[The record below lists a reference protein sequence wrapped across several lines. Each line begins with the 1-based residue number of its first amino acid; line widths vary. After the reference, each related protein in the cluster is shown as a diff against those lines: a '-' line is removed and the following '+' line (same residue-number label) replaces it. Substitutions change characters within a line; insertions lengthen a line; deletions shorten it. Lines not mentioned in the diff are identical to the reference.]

1 MSTPKEQVGE
11 SLLELSADVYAEVS
25 VHNGRIYASVR
36 RWFRADDGEW
46 YRTKN
51 GLHLRY
57 SDIMEVLACYELLVS
72 FFQQRAAQ
80 LSKEQ
85 NIELV

>member
-11 SLLELSADVYAEVS
+11 NLIELSADVYGEVS
-25 VHNGRIYASVR
+25 THNGRVYVNIR
-36 RWFRADDGEW
+36 RWFRADDGNW

-57 SDIMEVLACYELLVS
+57 SDMMEVLGLCEPLINFV
-72 FFQQRAAQ
+72 QKRAEHF
-80 LSKEQ
+80 SKEQ
-85 NIELV
+85 NIELI